1 MLLRCFQCCDANGD
15 GEIDGRELE
24 AVARAFTQAN
34 GHGHAERTAAAGQT
48 QPTLAAPAAPAT
60 TSTSTG
66 TTTGTATGTGTGM
79 NVDQEVKVIMGKL
92 DKVGMRPHRIA
103 AVHSA
108 LSAVVA
114 GHR

>member
-1 MLLRCFQCCDANGD
+1 
-15 GEIDGRELE
+15 
-24 AVARAFTQAN
+24 
-34 GHGHAERTAAAGQT
+34 
-48 QPTLAAPAAPAT
+48 
-60 TSTSTG
+60 
-66 TTTGTATGTGTGM
+66 M